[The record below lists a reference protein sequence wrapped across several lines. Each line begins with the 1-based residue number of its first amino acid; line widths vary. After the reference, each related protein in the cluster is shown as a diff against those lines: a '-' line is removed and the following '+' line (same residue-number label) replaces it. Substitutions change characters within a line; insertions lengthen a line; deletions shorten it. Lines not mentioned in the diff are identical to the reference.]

1 MKHRIFKKALLFALT
16 LLFIE
21 IASGQTKEKLHAKDS
36 KITADPKNIELS
48 LGEVFKTVALD
59 LKSIDF
65 DKIGAS
71 FEAAGR
77 ALDLKSIDFDKIGAS
92 FEAAGRALDLKSI
105 DFDTIGASFERA
117 GRDIES
123 KSIDFDSIGSSFE
136 RADRDLGSKI
146 ENIEV
151 IDADREKEHRY
162 VGSAEKTK
170 RIIKSYVVDKD
181 DKLSVNNQY
190 GKVTVHVWAKNEIKV
205 EVEIKAFEASEN
217 SATELLESVNIAE
230 SRDGNLISFKTN
242 FEKTSM
248 NFWSKIKNGKEERR
262 GVQVNYVIYMPAKNP
277 LDINNRYGSTEL
289 DDFAGPVNISS
300 SYGSFSSGKLDH
312 PANHVKVSYGSASIE
327 NFSNGN
333 LAISYGNLK
342 LTEGDRLN
350 ASIKYSSSKISH
362 LSNGGTF
369 NLAYSSGFKIDEVD
383 KNVKNLTISSSY
395 SGVTLGID
403 ESADFDFDVT
413 VSYAGF
419 NYSASQISIT
429 DQPSETGKSK
439 GWNPTKNF
447 KGQIGKGSDSRII
460 IKSSYG
466 AVKFL

>member
-1 MKHRIFKKALLFALT
+1 MEIKIFKKAIAVGLT
-16 LLFIE
+16 LLFSE
-21 IASGQTKEKLHAKDS
+21 LALAQTTPAVYLNDS
-36 KITADPKNIELS
+36 KIRVDLNNIEFDVAKAL
-48 LGEVFKTVALD
+48 KTVRLE
-59 LKSIDF
+59 LESLNF
-65 DKIGAS
+65 RRIGA
-71 FEAAGR
+71 A
-77 ALDLKSIDFDKIGAS
+77 FDAI
-92 FEAAGRALDLKSI
+92 
-105 DFDTIGASFERA
+105 
-117 GRDIES
+117 GRDI
-123 KSIDFDSIGSSFE
+123 
-136 RADRDLGSKI
+136 
-146 ENIEV
+146 
-151 IDADREKEHRY
+151 DREFSDVDFEIVSDNLESRNVY
-162 VGSAEKTK
+162 MDAAEKTK

>member
-36 KITADPKNIELS
+36 KITI
-48 LGEVFKTVALD
+48 D
-59 LKSIDF
+59 LKSIEHSIGEAFRTVALELKSINFDRIGASFEAAGRDFKLKSVDF

-77 ALDLKSIDFDKIGAS
+77 DLELKGVDFDRIGAS
-92 FEAAGRALDLKSI
+92 FEAAGRNLELKSV
-105 DFDTIGASFERA
+105 DFDR
-117 GRDIES
+117 
-123 KSIDFDSIGSSFE
+123 IGSSFE
-136 RADRDLGSKI
+136 RSSRDLDSKI
-146 ENIEV
+146 GNVEV
-151 IDADREKEHRY
+151 IDADHEKEHGY
-162 VGSAEKTK
+162 VGTAEKTK

-190 GKVTVHVWAKNEIKV
+190 GKVAVHVWEKNEIKV

-217 SATELLESVNIAE
+217 SAAQLLESVNIAE

-333 LAISYGNLK
+333 LAISYGSLK

-362 LSNGGTF
+362 LSNGGIF

-403 ESADFDFDVT
+403 ETADFDFDVT

-419 NYSASQISIT
+419 NYTADRISINDVPT
-429 DQPSETGKSK
+429 AAGKSK

-447 KGQIGKGSDSRII
+447 KGQVGKGSDSRII

>member
-21 IASGQTKEKLHAKDS
+21 IASGQTKEKSNSKDP
-36 KITADPKNIELS
+36 KITIDLKNIELS
-48 LGEVFKTVALD
+48 IGEAFRTFAFE
-59 LKSIDF
+59 LKNIDF
-65 DKIGAS
+65 
-71 FEAAGR
+71 
-77 ALDLKSIDFDKIGAS
+77 
-92 FEAAGRALDLKSI
+92 
-105 DFDTIGASFERA
+105 ER
-117 GRDIES
+117 
-123 KSIDFDSIGSSFE
+123 IGSSLE
-136 RADRDLGSKI
+136 TVGNDLGREI
-146 ENIEV
+146 GNIEV
-151 IDADREKEHRY
+151 KVIDKDHEKDYEY
-162 VGSAEKTK
+162 VGTAEKTK

-181 DKLSVNNQY
+181 DKLSINNQY
-190 GKVTVHVWAKNEIKV
+190 GKVAVLVWDKNEIKV
-205 EVEIKAFEASEN
+205 EVEIKAFESSEN
-217 SATELLESVNIAE
+217 SAAELLESVNIAE

-242 FEKTSM
+242 FEKTSI

-277 LDINNRYGSTEL
+277 LDINNRYGSTEI

-312 PANHVKVSYGSASIE
+312 PSNNVKVSYGSASIE

-333 LAISYGNLK
+333 LAISYGSLK
-342 LTEGDRLN
+342 LTEGDKLN
-350 ASIKYSSSKISH
+350 ASIRYSSSKIVR
-362 LSNGGTF
+362 LYNGGTF

-403 ESADFDFDVT
+403 ETADFDFDVT

-419 NYSASQISIT
+419 NYSANRINIS
-429 DQPSETGKSK
+429 DQSSDTEKSK

-447 KGQIGKGSDSRII
+447 KGQVGKGSDSRII

-466 AVKFL
+466 SVKFL

>member
-1 MKHRIFKKALLFALT
+1 MKHKIFKKALLFALT

-21 IASGQTKEKLHAKDS
+21 IASGQTKERSHSKDS
-36 KITADPKNIELS
+36 KITIDLKNIELS
-48 LGEVFKTVALD
+48 IGEVFRTVALE

-65 DKIGAS
+65 DRIGAS
-71 FEAAGR
+71 FE
-77 ALDLKSIDFDKIGAS
+77 
-92 FEAAGRALDLKSI
+92 
-105 DFDTIGASFERA
+105 TA
-117 GRDIES
+117 GRDIGRE
-123 KSIDFDSIGSSFE
+123 IGN
-136 RADRDLGSKI
+136 I
-146 ENIEV
+146 EVEV
-151 IDADREKEHRY
+151 IDADHDKDHEY
-162 VGSAEKTK
+162 VGTAEKTK

-190 GKVTVHVWAKNEIKV
+190 GKVAVHVWAKNEIKV

-217 SATELLESVNIAE
+217 SAAELLESVNIAE

-248 NFWSKIKNGKEERR
+248 SFWSKIKNGKEERR

-289 DDFAGPVNISS
+289 DDFAGPVNINS

-312 PANHVKVSYGSASIE
+312 PANQVKVSYGSASIQ

-333 LAISYGNLK
+333 LAISYGSLK

-369 NLAYSSGFKIDEVD
+369 NLAYSSGFRIDEVD
-383 KNVKNLTISSSY
+383 KNVKNLNITSSY

-403 ESADFDFDVT
+403 ETADFDFDVT

-419 NYSASQISIT
+419 NYSASRISIT
-429 DQPSETGKSK
+429 DQPSETEKSK

-447 KGQIGKGSDSRII
+447 KGQVGKGSDSRII

>member
-16 LLFIE
+16 LLSIE
-21 IASGQTKEKLHAKDS
+21 IASGQTKEKSYAKDS
-36 KITADPKNIELS
+36 KITIDLKNVELS
-48 LGEVFKTVALD
+48 IGEAFRTVALELKSLD
-59 LKSIDF
+59 FERIGTSLEAAGRDLELKSLDFERIGTSLEAAGRDLELKSIDLAR
-65 DKIGAS
+65 IGTFS
-71 FEAAGR
+71 ETAGGH
-77 ALDLKSIDFDKIGAS
+77 L
-92 FEAAGRALDLKSI
+92 GRE
-105 DFDTIGASFERA
+105 TGN
-117 GRDIES
+117 IE
-123 KSIDFDSIGSSFE
+123 
-136 RADRDLGSKI
+136 L
-146 ENIEV
+146 EV
-151 IDADREKEHRY
+151 IDADHEKDHEY
-162 VGSAEKTK
+162 VGTSEKTK

-190 GKVTVHVWAKNEIKV
+190 GKVAVHVWARNEIKV

-217 SATELLESVNIAE
+217 SASELLESVNIAE

-248 NFWSKIKNGKEERR
+248 NFWSKIKNGKEERK

-277 LDINNRYGSTEL
+277 LDINNRYGSTEI

-312 PANHVKVSYGSASIE
+312 PANHVKVSYGSAILE

-333 LAISYGNLK
+333 LAISYGSLK

-350 ASIKYSSSKISH
+350 ASIKYSSSKIARI
-362 LSNGGTF
+362 SNGGTF
-369 NLAYSSGFKIDEVD
+369 NLAYTSGFKIDEVD
-383 KNVKNLTISSSY
+383 KNVKNLTINSSY

-403 ESADFDFDVT
+403 ETADFDFDVT

-419 NYSASQISIT
+419 NYSASRISIT
-429 DQPSETGKSK
+429 DQLSETEKSK

-447 KGQIGKGSDSRII
+447 KGQVGKGSDSRII